1 VKQLMFV
8 ERGRVEWRE
17 GPVPDLLD
25 EGDAL
30 VRPLAVATCDIDRG
44 FIDGTVRVPGP
55 FPLGHEG
62 IAEVV
67 RVGPAVRSV
76 RPGER
81 VVVAFQLSCGT
92 CERCRRGI
100 TSACSTV
107 PSRSAFGMEPLAGA
121 WGGFFSDLVRVPHAD
136 GVLVKAPAGVS
147 PVAIASASD
156 NLPDAYRTVAPHLAS
171 RPGADVLVVGGGAWS
186 VGLYAAGMARA
197 LGAGRVDYVDHDQRR
212 LDIAA
217 RLGAHVIDGPVP
229 RKLGPYAITVDA
241 SARPEGLALALRS
254 TEPYGVSTSVGIYFQ
269 PETPVPLYEMF
280 VSGITFHTGRAN
292 ARADIPAVLD
302 LVASGAFD
310 PTPVTTHTV
319 GWEDAAE
326 ALLELPV
333 KLVAVREQE

>member
-1 VKQLMFV
+1 MLV
-8 ERGRVEWRE
+8 
-17 GPVPDLLD
+17 D

-44 FIDGTVRVPGP
+44 FVDGTVRVPGP

-67 RVGPAVRSV
+67 DIGPGVQSV
-76 RPGER
+76 RPGDR
-81 VVVAFQLSCGT
+81 VVAAFQLSCGT
-92 CERCRRGI
+92 CEPCRRGI

-107 PSRSAFGMEPLAGA
+107 PPRSAFGMEPLAGK

-136 GVLVKAPAGVS
+136 GVLVKAPEGVN
-147 PVAIASASD
+147 PLAIASASD
-156 NLPDAYRTVAPHLAS
+156 NLPDAYRTVAPHLAA

-197 LGAGRVDYVDHDQRR
+197 LGAGRVDYVDNDPGW
-212 LDIAA
+212 LDLAA
-217 RLGAHVIDGPVP
+217 RLGAHVIEGPLP
-229 RKLGPYAITVDA
+229 AKLGPYAITVDA

-254 TEPYGVSTSVGIYFQ
+254 TEPYGVSTSVGIYFNR
-269 PETPVPLYEMF
+269 ETPVPLYEMF

-292 ARADIPAVLD
+292 ARADLPAVLD
-302 LVASGAFD
+302 LIASGAFD
-310 PTPVTTHTV
+310 PTPVTTHAV
-319 GWEDAAE
+319 GWEDAAD

-333 KLVAVREQE
+333 KLVAVRE